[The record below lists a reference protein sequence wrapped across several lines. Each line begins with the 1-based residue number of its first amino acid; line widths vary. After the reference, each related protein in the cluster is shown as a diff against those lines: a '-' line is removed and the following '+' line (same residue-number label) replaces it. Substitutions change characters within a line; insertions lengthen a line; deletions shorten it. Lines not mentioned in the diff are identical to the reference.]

1 MILLKRIKIRSA
13 LSTRNKIERDHMSLI
28 IGLTY
33 DLKSD
38 WIASPDDP
46 VDATAELDGRDTVD
60 ALTAAFQ
67 SAGHQVVQLGNA
79 RQLLKAI
86 DRGLKV
92 DIVFNIAEGYR
103 GRNRESQIP
112 NILEMFNIPFSG
124 ADALTLGVTLDKAV
138 AKKCWI
144 ADGVSTGKFFEA
156 NIGDDLKTLNTIGY
170 PLIVKT
176 SQEGTSKGITKN
188 SRVTTLEEL
197 QREVE
202 KICRVYKQ
210 PALCEQFI
218 KGTEFTVAVIGNEN
232 PIALPVVQ
240 YAVGGSVDMGN
251 EFYSYEHIV
260 KKSVEYIC
268 PAKIDAGL
276 AKTLQETAIAA
287 YKSVECRD
295 LGRVDFRVD
304 ESGHPY
310 VLEINPL
317 PNLSPSEVF
326 PMCAKAYG
334 ITYNELINRILNY
347 ALERNGLLS
356 GPEAL
361 SKR

>member
-1 MILLKRIKIRSA
+1 MTK
-13 LSTRNKIERDHMSLI
+13 I

-38 WIASPDDP
+38 WVKNDDDP
-46 VDATAELDGRDTVD
+46 PDAAAELDGIDTVD
-60 ALTAAFQ
+60 ALTKAFE
-67 SAGHQVVQLGNA
+67 SAGHRVVRIGNA
-79 RQLLKAI
+79 RQLLAAI
-86 DRGLKV
+86 NKGLEV
-92 DIVFNIAEGYR
+92 DLVFNIAEGHR

-112 NILEMFNIPFSG
+112 NILEMFDIPFSG

-138 AKKCWI
+138 AKKCWVS
-144 ADGVSTGKFFEA
+144 DGVPTGKFFEA
-156 NIGDDLKTLNTIGY
+156 TLQDDLKKLNTIGY

-188 SRVTTLEEL
+188 SRVENL
-197 QREVE
+197 QQLQAEVE
-202 KICRVYKQ
+202 KVCKVYKQ

-240 YAVGGSVDMGN
+240 YAVAGNTNMGN

-260 KKSVEYIC
+260 AKSVQYIC
-268 PAKIDAGL
+268 PAQIDKAMAL
-276 AKTLQETAIAA
+276 KLQEVAIVA
-287 YKSVECRD
+287 YKSIECRD

-304 ESGHPY
+304 EKGNPF

-334 ITYNELINRILNY
+334 LTYNQLINKILGF
-347 ALERNGLLS
+347 ALSRYGLLEAQ
-356 GPEAL
+356 EAL
-361 SKR
+361 AK

>member
-1 MILLKRIKIRSA
+1 MKK
-13 LSTRNKIERDHMSLI
+13 I

-46 VDATAELDGRDTVD
+46 IDATAELDGTDTVE
-60 ALTAAFQ
+60 ALTKAFEA
-67 SAGHQVVQLGNA
+67 AGHQVIAIGNA
-79 RQLLKAI
+79 KNLLAAI
-86 DRGLKV
+86 SRGLKV

-144 ADGVSTGKFFEA
+144 ADGVPTGKFFEA
-156 NIGDDLKTLNTIGY
+156 TTDDDLAVLNKIGY

-188 SRVTTLEEL
+188 SRVTNLEEL
-197 QREVE
+197 KREVA
-202 KICRVYKQ
+202 KIYTVYQQ

-218 KGTEFTVAVIGNEN
+218 KGTEFTVAVIGNKN

-240 YAVGGSVDMGN
+240 YAVGGNVQMGD

-260 KKSVEYIC
+260 SKSVQYIC
-268 PAKIDAGL
+268 PAKIDPAV
-276 AKTLQETAIAA
+276 AKKLQEVAIAA
-287 YKSVECRD
+287 YKSIECRD

-304 ESGHPY
+304 EAGNPY

-326 PMCAKAYG
+326 PMCAKAVG
-334 ITYNELINRILNY
+334 MTYNELINKILDY
-347 ALERNGLLS
+347 ALERNGLMV
-356 GPEAL
+356 GQEAL
-361 SKR
+361 NK

>member
-1 MILLKRIKIRSA
+1 
-13 LSTRNKIERDHMSLI
+13 MSKI

-38 WIASPDDP
+38 WVQNPDDP
-46 VDATAELDGRDTVD
+46 IDAAAELDGMDTVE
-60 ALTAAFQ
+60 ALSAAFE
-67 SAGHQVVQLGNA
+67 SAGHRVVRIGNA
-79 RQLLKAI
+79 HQLLAAI
-86 DRGLKV
+86 SKGLKV
-92 DIVFNIAEGYR
+92 DLVFNIAEGHR

-138 AKKCWI
+138 AKKCWV
-144 ADGVSTGKFFEA
+144 ADQVPTGKFFEA
-156 NIGDDLKTLNTIGY
+156 NLNDDLKTLNTIGY

-188 SRVTTLEEL
+188 SRVENLDQL
-197 QREVE
+197 RAEVE
-202 KICRVYKQ
+202 KICKVYKQ

-218 KGTEFTVAVIGNEN
+218 KGTEFTVAVIGNED

-240 YAVGGSVDMGN
+240 YAVGGNTNMGN

-260 KKSVEYIC
+260 AKSVQYIC
-268 PAKIDAGL
+268 PAQIDQAQ
-276 AKTLQETAIAA
+276 AKKLQQVALAA

-304 ESGHPY
+304 EQGNPY

-326 PMCAKAYG
+326 PMCAKAHG
-334 ITYNELINRILNY
+334 LTYNQLINKILDY
-347 ALERNGLLS
+347 ALSRYGLVEAQ
-356 GPEAL
+356 EAL
-361 SKR
+361 SR

>member
-1 MILLKRIKIRSA
+1 MGK
-13 LSTRNKIERDHMSLI
+13 T

-33 DLKSD
+33 DLKSEWVKND
-38 WIASPDDP
+38 DDP
-46 VDATAELDGRDTVD
+46 PDAAAELDGPDTVE
-60 ALTAAFQ
+60 ALTKAFE
-67 SAGHQVVQLGNA
+67 SADHKVLRIGNA
-79 RQLLKAI
+79 RQLLAAI
-86 DRGLKV
+86 GKGLRV
-92 DIVFNIAEGYR
+92 DLVFNIAEGHH

-112 NILEMFNIPFSG
+112 NILEMFHVPFSG

-144 ADGVSTGKFFEA
+144 ADGVPTAKFFEA
-156 NIGDDLKTLNTIGY
+156 TLRDDLKKLNTLGY

-188 SRVTTLEEL
+188 SRVENLEQL
-197 QREVE
+197 KTEVE
-202 KICRVYKQ
+202 KICNVYKQ

-218 KGTEFTVAVIGNEN
+218 KGTEFTVAVIGNED

-240 YAVGGSVDMGN
+240 YAVGGNTSMGN

-260 KKSVEYIC
+260 TKSVQYIC
-268 PAKIDAGL
+268 PASVEAPV
-276 AKTLQETAIAA
+276 AENLQEVAIAA

-295 LGRVDFRVD
+295 FGRVDFRVN
-304 ESGHPY
+304 EKGLPY

-334 ITYNELINRILNY
+334 LTYNQLINKILDY
-347 ALERNGLLS
+347 ALDRYGLLE
-356 GPEAL
+356 PQEAFT
-361 SKR
+361 RR

>member
-1 MILLKRIKIRSA
+1 
-13 LSTRNKIERDHMSLI
+13 MSKI

-33 DLKSD
+33 DLKTD
-38 WIASPDDP
+38 WVKSVDDP
-46 VDATAELDGRDTVD
+46 IDATAELDGMDTVD
-60 ALTAAFQ
+60 ALAQAFE
-67 SAGHQVVQLGNA
+67 SAGHQVVRIGNVH
-79 RQLLKAI
+79 QLLAAVNK
-86 DRGLKV
+86 GLKV
-92 DIVFNIAEGYR
+92 DLVFNIAEGHR

-138 AKKCWI
+138 AKKCWV
-144 ADGVSTGKFFEA
+144 ADGVPTGKFFEA
-156 NIGDDLKTLNTIGY
+156 TLNDDLKKLNTIGY

-188 SRVTTLEEL
+188 SRVENLEQL
-197 QREVE
+197 RTEVE
-202 KICRVYKQ
+202 KICKVYKQ

-218 KGTEFTVAVIGNEN
+218 KGTEFTVAVIGNEE

-240 YAVGGSVDMGN
+240 YAVKGNTNMGN

-260 KKSVEYIC
+260 SKSVQYIC
-268 PAKIDAGL
+268 PAQIGEAQ
-276 AKTLQETAIAA
+276 AKKLQQVAIAA

-304 ESGHPY
+304 EQGNPY
-310 VLEINPL
+310 ILEINPL

-334 ITYNELINRILNY
+334 LTYNQLINKILDY
-347 ALERNGLLS
+347 ALSRYGLYQAQ
-356 GPEAL
+356 EAL
-361 SKR
+361 TQ

>member
-1 MILLKRIKIRSA
+1 MTK
-13 LSTRNKIERDHMSLI
+13 I

-33 DLKSD
+33 DLKTD
-38 WIASPDDP
+38 WVKNDDDP
-46 VDATAELDGRDTVD
+46 IDATAELDGMDTVD
-60 ALTAAFQ
+60 ALTKAFE
-67 SAGHQVVQLGNA
+67 SAGHRVLRIGNA
-79 RQLLKAI
+79 RQLLAAI
-86 DRGLKV
+86 QKGLEV
-92 DIVFNIAEGYR
+92 DLVFNIAEGHR

-138 AKKCWI
+138 AKKCWV
-144 ADGVSTGKFFEA
+144 ADGVPTGKFFEA
-156 NIGDDLKTLNTIGY
+156 SVQDDLKKLNTIGY

-188 SRVTTLEEL
+188 SRVENL
-197 QREVE
+197 QQLQAEVA
-202 KICRVYKQ
+202 KICKVYKQ

-232 PIALPVVQ
+232 PTALPVVQ
-240 YAVGGSVDMGN
+240 YAVAGNTNMGN

-260 KKSVEYIC
+260 AKTVQYIC
-268 PAKIDAGL
+268 PAQIDKAMAL
-276 AKTLQETAIAA
+276 KLQEVAIAA
-287 YKSVECRD
+287 YKSIECRD

-304 ESGHPY
+304 EKGNPF

-326 PMCAKAYG
+326 PMCAKAHG
-334 ITYNELINRILNY
+334 LTYDQLINKILGF
-347 ALERNGLLS
+347 ALSRYGLLEAQ
-356 GPEAL
+356 EAL
-361 SKR
+361 AK

>member
-1 MILLKRIKIRSA
+1 MPK
-13 LSTRNKIERDHMSLI
+13 I

-33 DLKSD
+33 DLKTD
-38 WIASPDDP
+38 WVKNDDDP
-46 VDATAELDGRDTVD
+46 VDATAELDGMETVD
-60 ALTAAFQ
+60 ALSDAFE
-67 SAGHQVVQLGNA
+67 SAGHTVVRIGNA
-79 RQLLKAI
+79 RKLLAAI
-86 DRGLKV
+86 NKGLEV
-92 DIVFNIAEGYR
+92 DLVFNIAEGHR

-138 AKKCWI
+138 AKKCWV
-144 ADGVSTGKFFEA
+144 ADGVPTGKFFEA
-156 NIGDDLKTLNTIGY
+156 TLHDDLKKLNTIGY

-188 SRVTTLEEL
+188 SRVENL
-197 QREVE
+197 QQLQTEVE
-202 KICRVYKQ
+202 KICKVYKQ

-218 KGTEFTVAVIGNEN
+218 KGTEFTVAVIGNAN

-240 YAVGGSVDMGN
+240 YAVAGNTNMGN

-260 KKSVEYIC
+260 AKSVQYIC
-268 PAKIDAGL
+268 PAQIEKSMAL
-276 AKTLQETAIAA
+276 KLQEVAIAA
-287 YKSVECRD
+287 YKSIECRD

-304 ESGHPY
+304 EKGNPF

-326 PMCAKAYG
+326 PMCAKAHG
-334 ITYNELINRILNY
+334 LTYNQLINKILGF
-347 ALERNGLLS
+347 ALSRYGLLEAQ
-356 GPEAL
+356 EAL
-361 SKR
+361 AK